1 MLEITIHDM
10 HCHITSCTLLLCF
23 GLDCSY
29 LLLVNKLGL
38 KRGKN
43 VRSYFIQGKERLE
56 V

>member
-1 MLEITIHDM
+1 M
-10 HCHITSCTLLLCF
+10 HCHIMSSTLLLCCR
-23 GLDCSY
+23 LECSY
-29 LLLVNKLGL
+29 LFLVNKLGL